1 MDSTDN
7 KREDNDMATNSG
19 SVAAPAKDFA
29 IEKHQPQALAEM
41 GTAAAIARA
50 QQEVQ
55 GAIIVAKRFPR
66 NEDDCR
72 AKLLKACK
80 RTEFAEDAEYNFP
93 RGDQDVAGP
102 SVYLAREA
110 ARLWGNIQYGFEVIR
125 DDQETRMIRSFAWD
139 MESNAR
145 TIQEDSF
152 RKLIFRKKGGW
163 VEPDERDLRELTNR
177 RAAIGYRNCILQ
189 LIPSDYVNEACR
201 EANRTLQN
209 KAAQDP
215 DGERKKIVDAFAEMN
230 VMPSKLEEII
240 GHKLAEAS
248 PPEIA
253 KLRGIYKSIRDGNS
267 TIADYLTPVVESG
280 SSGLPA
286 DIRRASDVSP
296 ETPRATYNEAANLE
310 EVRSKNS
317 QFTRFKELHEQIYL
331 LDPEA
336 AGKFTMG
343 GSPAEVEKMLGEMG
357 TLAAVLQEQKELSD
371 KAAKGKKPE
380 VQGVPLGDLFKK

>member
-1 MDSTDN
+1 
-7 KREDNDMATNSG
+7 MATAPSTNRTD
-19 SVAAPAKDFA
+19 AAPKDFA

-93 RGDQDVAGP
+93 RGGQDVAGP

-215 DGERKKIVDAFAEMN
+215 DGERKKIVDAFAEIN

-267 TIADYLTPVVESG
+267 TIADYLTPVVEPG
-280 SSGLPA
+280 GSGLPA
-286 DIRRASDVSP
+286 DIRRASDTSP
-296 ETPRATYNEAANLE
+296 EPAAPQQRTGYNESPTLPDLQAKQT
-310 EVRSKNS
+310 RMK
-317 QFTRFKELHEQIYL
+317 QFKDLHEQIYM
-331 LDPEA
+331 LDQEEA
-336 AGKFTMG
+336 KKWCLG
-343 GSPAEVEKMLGEMG
+343 GTAEEETKRLEEMQLVVG
-357 TLAAVLQEQKELSD
+357 VLQERKEA
-371 KAAKGKKPE
+371 AAKKKTE
-380 VQGVPLGDLFKK
+380 VQGVPLGDLFPKK

>member
-1 MDSTDN
+1 MNSNDDP
-7 KREDNDMATNSG
+7 KEDNDMATTSG
-19 SVAAPAKDFA
+19 TAAPAKDFA

-93 RGDQDVAGP
+93 RGGQDVAGP

-201 EANRTLQN
+201 VANTTKQL
-209 KAAQDP
+209 KAQQDP
-215 DGERKKIVDAFAEMN
+215 DGERKKIVDAFSEMN

-240 GHKLAEAS
+240 GHKLSEAS

-280 SSGLPA
+280 GSGLPA
-286 DIRRASDVSP
+286 DIRRASDTSP
-296 ETPRATYNEAANLE
+296 EPQQRATYNESPTLPDLQAKSTRMQQFVKLHEEIYALDREEAQKWVMGGTPEEETKRLE
-310 EVRSKNS
+310 EMKLVVG
-317 QFTRFKELHEQIYL
+317 I
-331 LDPEA
+331 
-336 AGKFTMG
+336 
-343 GSPAEVEKMLGEMG
+343 
-357 TLAAVLQEQKELSD
+357 LQEQKEV
-371 KAAKGKKPE
+371 AARKPE
-380 VQGVPLGDLFKK
+380 VQGVKLGDLFNK